1 MYRHVGGGMGLPKAV
16 KSLLIANVAI
26 FFITAVIRINWYGL
40 FGLVPYL
47 VTHKLFVWQ
56 FFTHMFLHG
65 NMGHIFWNMFG
76 LWMFGSELENN
87 WGSKDFLQYYII
99 CGIGG
104 GILVWITSFVG
115 LSNPIAPT
123 IGASGAI
130 FGILAAYGM
139 MWPDRMIFVLG
150 ILPMRAINF
159 VIIFGILNLMQ
170 GLTGTGG
177 GIAVFAHVGGGV
189 TGFIYLKFG
198 WRIMAYTDVWWK
210 RIRESF
216 RAQSK
221 GFKVVDGGRKSKGS
235 GSRSSSDKTPH
246 PDLRGEV
253 DRILDKIAR
262 EGMDGLS
269 DRERRILEDAS
280 KKRKR

>member
-1 MYRHVGGGMGLPKAV
+1 MYRYVGGGMGLPKAV

-26 FFITAVIRINWYGL
+26 FFISAVVRFNWNGL

-56 FFTHMFLHG
+56 FFTYMFLHG
-65 NMGHIFWNMFG
+65 GIGHIFWNMFG
-76 LWMFGSELENN
+76 LWMFGAELEYN
-87 WGSKDFLQYYII
+87 WGSKDFLQYYVI

-104 GILVWITSFVG
+104 GVLVWLTSFTG
-115 LSNPIAPT
+115 LSNPVATT

-130 FGILAAYGM
+130 FGILAAFGM

-159 VIIFGILNLMQ
+159 VIIFGVLNLLQ

-177 GIAVFAHVGGGV
+177 NIAVFAHVGGAV
-189 TGFIYLKFG
+189 TGFVYLKFG
-198 WRIMAYTDVWWK
+198 WRIMAYVESWWDNL
-210 RIRESF
+210 RESF

-221 GFKVVDGGRKSKGS
+221 GFKVVDGGRKKKGS
-235 GSRSSSDKTPH
+235 GGRSSNGAPH
-246 PDLRGEV
+246 PDLRDEV
-253 DRILDKIAR
+253 DRILDKIAHD
-262 EGMDGLS
+262 GMDSLN